1 MTWHLLAANSKSV
14 ENFEPRSKYSFVVV
28 ITKKNCIR
36 MFAAGM
42 RVISAMTG
50 NSPLFFDLVCYCDL
64 DVEVPSNFSVIS
76 LSVSSA
82 MDFGMSLDA
91 WGITGVAGTDTVD
104 DFFLLSSGA
113 GLVRAVLVRSD
124 SKELNKRLASAV

>member
-50 NSPLFFDLVCYCDL
+50 NLPLFFDLVCCCDL

-104 DFFLLSSGA
+104 DFFLLSSRA
-113 GLVRAVLVRSD
+113 GLVRA
-124 SKELNKRLASAV
+124 ACACTI